1 MCECHLYL
9 SRSTKCI
16 SHRDQIIFAGKSE
29 RSCLIWA
36 VSHGGVWVSVLAPT
50 VPPPPPPPHPNHFS
64 GQKYKNTDPKV
75 QKSTLRIVRVSVIV
89 LRGAPLTGRPRY
101 APHYYSSVC
110 WGAPIMTPLPLPD
123 NHFFT
128 HLLNSAPILS
138 FQHIWRKERGLLLF
152 RELRTV
158 REQMERGS
166 IFKKF
171 ASNTKYE
178 GGRAKSKWSDMFF
191 HSECDLRES
200 VDQLLAKRRRDH
212 AKRMVC

>member
-1 MCECHLYL
+1 M
-9 SRSTKCI
+9 
-16 SHRDQIIFAGKSE
+16 
-29 RSCLIWA
+29 
-36 VSHGGVWVSVLAPT
+36 
-50 VPPPPPPPHPNHFS
+50 
-64 GQKYKNTDPKV
+64 
-75 QKSTLRIVRVSVIV
+75 TL
-89 LRGAPLTGRPRY
+89 
-101 APHYYSSVC
+101 
-110 WGAPIMTPLPLPD
+110 LPLPD

-178 GGRAKSKWSDMFF
+178 GGRANSKWSDMFF
-191 HSECDLRES
+191 HSKCDLRES
-200 VDQLLAKRRRDH
+200 VDQLLAKRKREFIL
-212 AKRMVC
+212 AKVAMPKD

>member
-1 MCECHLYL
+1 
-9 SRSTKCI
+9 
-16 SHRDQIIFAGKSE
+16 
-29 RSCLIWA
+29 
-36 VSHGGVWVSVLAPT
+36 
-50 VPPPPPPPHPNHFS
+50 
-64 GQKYKNTDPKV
+64 
-75 QKSTLRIVRVSVIV
+75 
-89 LRGAPLTGRPRY
+89 
-101 APHYYSSVC
+101 
-110 WGAPIMTPLPLPD
+110 MTPLPLPD
-123 NHFFT
+123 NHVFT

-191 HSECDLRES
+191 HSECDFRES
-200 VDQLLAKRRRDH
+200 VDQLLAKRKRDH
-212 AKRMVC
+212 IYWPCQKNGVLKKDLS

>member
-1 MCECHLYL
+1 
-9 SRSTKCI
+9 
-16 SHRDQIIFAGKSE
+16 
-29 RSCLIWA
+29 
-36 VSHGGVWVSVLAPT
+36 
-50 VPPPPPPPHPNHFS
+50 
-64 GQKYKNTDPKV
+64 
-75 QKSTLRIVRVSVIV
+75 
-89 LRGAPLTGRPRY
+89 
-101 APHYYSSVC
+101 
-110 WGAPIMTPLPLPD
+110 MTPLPLPD

-178 GGRAKSKWSDMFF
+178 GGAGKLEMERHVFPF
-191 HSECDLRES
+191 
-200 VDQLLAKRRRDH
+200 
-212 AKRMVC
+212 RM